1 MCRCWR
7 NGRARERT
15 DFLALVDW
23 IASVN
28 ATGDVVITLQVENEP
43 ALVDENDTASKPT
56 QRCRCGLSE
65 HQFANPSQRVAG
77 FDGSFPTFAQYQN
90 ARPELVQR
98 LGVDEVYT
106 QWSMQRYW
114 AELARAAHAR
124 LPDFPLILN
133 LFGHDEASTPEPDH
147 PGSPFHDVD
156 GWITYAGMVS
166 AGPDMYGY
174 KQEVYDPQSDSAKNF
189 LYAPE
194 FGAQYYPHFQVF
206 GVLGS
211 NLASG
216 GATAIRAR
224 YETPTTV
231 KSLLP
236 VRTSAPRAGEPES
249 PRSVRVTWAPPRL
262 TVPPFQL
269 SLPR

>member
-189 LYAPE
+189 DVTLIC
-194 FGAQYYPHFQVF
+194 
-206 GVLGS
+206 GVRIAVPTGCD
-211 NLASG
+211 ASEL
-216 GATAIRAR
+216 R
-224 YETPTTV
+224 
-231 KSLLP
+231 
-236 VRTSAPRAGEPES
+236 
-249 PRSVRVTWAPPRL
+249 RL
-262 TVPPFQL
+262 VSTL
-269 SLPR
+269 DSRC